1 MGWQPRPLEGSP
13 GKGEASWG
21 AGGRKTAQCC
31 GSQLGGGVY
40 QGGGR
45 GVGQTWRG
53 PVLAGRRAERLE
65 PFSRVL
71 RRAGRGRKNKPRHTL
86 GGCRL
91 ARDLG
96 TTSQVPGSA
105 AKAAFPR
112 EPTPDWAGLGQFHN
126 CFLGLLGMGFYRVWD
141 NSVLFQTDGLPGPE
155 RWFSSHVVYVIPVC

>member
-45 GVGQTWRG
+45 GAGQTWRG

-65 PFSRVL
+65 PFSHVL

-96 TTSQVPGSA
+96 TTSQVPGCA
-105 AKAAFPR
+105 AKAAFPPGTHPR
-112 EPTPDWAGLGQFHN
+112 LGRFRSVPQ
-126 CFLGLLGMGFYRVWD
+126 LLLGSIRNGFLQSMG
-141 NSVLFQTDGLPGPE
+141 
-155 RWFSSHVVYVIPVC
+155 